1 MKKYERIFVIV
12 LDSLGIGAMPDSEKF
27 GDVGVDTFGHILDK
41 MGSLE
46 IPNLKKLGM
55 LNLHPAGN
63 MQGVEKPIG
72 RYMRVSEASNGK
84 DTMTGHWEMLSLIHI

>member
-1 MKKYERIFVIV
+1 MCIRDRF
-12 LDSLGIGAMPDSEKF
+12 GA
-27 GDVGVDTFGHILDK
+27 VGVDTFGHILDK
-41 MGSLE
+41 MGYLE

-72 RYMRVSEASNGK
+72 RYMRVSEASNG
-84 DTMTGHWEMLSLIHI
+84 TVSYTHLV

>member
-1 MKKYERIFVIV
+1 
-12 LDSLGIGAMPDSEKF
+12 MPCQDSEKF

-72 RYMRVSEASNGK
+72 RYMRVGESQQWQGYKTVIGK
-84 DTMTGHWEMLSLIHI
+84 